1 MKERLIR
8 FMQGRYGVDQL
19 SKFLLILGLVIVL
32 VSAFLG
38 NNPIALILYLIG
50 WVLVIYCY
58 FRVFSRNVSKRY
70 FGESDISGKDV
81 RDQELLPETEE
92 YMAAEKGIS
101 YLYMP
106 VM

>member
-1 MKERLIR
+1 MPDKQRKIYPVFNFAGSRSGHCTCISVSRKQSDRIDFISDRLG
-8 FMQGRYGVDQL
+8 FSDLLLFPGVLKKCEQ
-19 SKFLLILGLVIVL
+19 
-32 VSAFLG
+32 
-38 NNPIALILYLIG
+38 AL
-50 WVLVIYCY
+50 
-58 FRVFSRNVSKRY
+58 